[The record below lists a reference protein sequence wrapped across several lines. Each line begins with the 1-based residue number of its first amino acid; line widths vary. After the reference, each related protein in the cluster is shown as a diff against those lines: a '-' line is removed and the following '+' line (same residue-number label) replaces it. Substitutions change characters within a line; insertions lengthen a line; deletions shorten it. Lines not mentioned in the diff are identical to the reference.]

1 MADFTVEI
9 SLNLSKNRNS
19 SSVQC
24 RPSKKF
30 EELERIDKIAFM
42 RSCERTLEAMRK
54 KIEKEVYKIL
64 GPAHGH

>member
-1 MADFTVEI
+1 MTDFTVEI

-30 EELERIDKIAFM
+30 EELERIDKIAFI
-42 RSCERTLEAMRK
+42 RLCEKTLEFMRK
-54 KIEKEVYKIL
+54 KIEKKTDKIL
-64 GPAHGH
+64 GPTHGH